1 MRQDVTEQ
9 LTRMIEGTEA
19 GATGDSTARAEDAVS
34 DDVSRQLDDAV
45 DLSEDA
51 LASTA
56 IRHGES
62 CAVEVHVPHSEA
74 RFVRQAEVRHVG
86 GHEIGLIITEPL
98 PAVLVPSLRESVTK
112 TTPASPPASGDDR
125 TSVMVRLRSLAL
137 ALRWR

>member
-1 MRQDVTEQ
+1 
-9 LTRMIEGTEA
+9 MIERRRWPRRQVA
-19 GATGDSTARAEDAVS
+19 WSARLVIGGGKAIAAKAMDAS
-34 DDVSRQLDDAV
+34 LHGLRLA
-45 DLSEDA
+45 LGEDA
-51 LASTA
+51 LASTV